1 MPMTRPSHKLTGC
14 LLEPAKGW
22 ITITTLNNSVFSSY
36 LYFGKMLL
44 RIKSLADFFL
54 LIRKYINSA
63 HRSRRMGNNVIFLI
77 TSSNVIIKQLSKG
90 DMQSITYKTGLNF
103 IRRQRP
109 IQLPVFVT
117 TNQLHTVTS
126 ML

>member
-44 RIKSLADFFL
+44 RIKSL